1 MISVSERGMKLVG
14 SDVDLLS
21 ELSGVIHALYGQL
34 KKHYG
39 EAEAGKRIDYAVKLA
54 KKDEDEITEE
64 ADKIKEKLRDIVK
77 DVMKEMSVGG

>member
-1 MISVSERGMKLVG
+1 MELVG
-14 SDVDLLS
+14 SDIDLLS

-54 KKDEDEITEE
+54 KKDDDEISEE

-77 DVMKEMSVGG
+77 DVMKEMSITT

>member
-1 MISVSERGMKLVG
+1 MIKVSERGMELVG
-14 SDVDLLS
+14 SDIDLLS
-21 ELSGVIHALYGQL
+21 ELAGIIHELYGQL

-64 ADKIKEKLRDIVK
+64 ADRIKEKLRDIVK

>member
-64 ADKIKEKLRDIVK
+64 ADRIKDEIRDIIK
-77 DVMKEMSVGG
+77 NVMKEMNVGG